1 MLQVGCRRV
10 RLLSLGLVL
19 MLMVEVSS
27 AATPATTRI
36 SDTVY
41 RADGAPAAG
50 TVLIS
55 WPAFTT
61 GDNSPVAAGV
71 KSIQLGSQGVLSVD
85 LVPNAGAIPAGT
97 LYKVIYKLND
107 GTTATEFWSVGTSS
121 PTTIASIRTTPGS
134 GTASSIVSR
143 EYVDTVVAGK
153 ANDAAVV
160 HVAGN
165 EVIAGSKQFS
175 APPSVPTPLLGTD
188 AANKAYVDNSVAVVG
203 SGSYVAKAGDTMT
216 GPLTLSGEHNDI
228 RRGVYDRLINGFI
241 AVLVSMVIALHDH
254 FGLR

>member
-55 WPAFTT
+55 WPSFTT

-71 KSIQLGSQGVLSVD
+71 KSIQLGSQGALSVD

-121 PTTIASIRTTPGS
+121 PTTIGSIRTTPGS

-143 EYVDTVVAGK
+143 EYVDTEVAGK
-153 ANDAAVV
+153 LVTRSSGNLFDGDEPLR
-160 HVAGN
+160 AGIAHLAKRDRDRFTPN
-165 EVIAGSKQFS
+165 EREDEKNHQDRRERHEKNRALDKPFS
-175 APPSVPTPLLGTD
+175 PTPAG
-188 AANKAYVDNSVAVVG
+188 G
-203 SGSYVAKAGDTMT
+203 SPTSGRGDDR
-216 GPLTLSGEHNDI
+216 SGRCSGVRGH
-228 RRGVYDRLINGFI
+228 RRF
-241 AVLVSMVIALHDH
+241 
-254 FGLR
+254 FGIGK